1 MKCGYDN
8 NEAIEWME
16 WTTTGRPKGAPVC
29 AECKVKHN
37 KPDNFGYLPR
47 FMSLTR
53 NDNECIHPGVFAN
66 NKDAFQHCWKCDR
79 DIPNSEL

>member
-29 AECKVKHN
+29 PTCKVKHN
-37 KPDNFGYLPR
+37 KPDNFGRLPR
-47 FMSLTR
+47 FMPLTR
-53 NDNECIHPGVFAN
+53 DDNECIHPGVFA
-66 NKDAFQHCWKCDR
+66 KIGSTSEHCWTCGR
-79 DIPNSEL
+79 DVPVQEL